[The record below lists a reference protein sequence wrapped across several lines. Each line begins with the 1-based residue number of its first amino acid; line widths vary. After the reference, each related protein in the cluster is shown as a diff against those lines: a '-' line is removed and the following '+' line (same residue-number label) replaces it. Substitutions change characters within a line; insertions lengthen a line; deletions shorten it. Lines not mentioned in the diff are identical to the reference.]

1 MLKRAL
7 VKPSESRHSIRVSS
21 SAPTDVTVDYS
32 CLILLLHISPSVIQ
46 RKSSKMVKLQLV
58 SVNIHLSILG
68 PEFSFS
74 SPRKINSAY
83 SFIFLHLSLG

>member
-32 CLILLLHISPSVIQ
+32 CLILLLHISPSVTQ
-46 RKSSKMVKLQLV
+46 RKSSKMVKVQLV

-68 PEFSFS
+68 PEFSFPS
-74 SPRKINSAY
+74 LRKKSIAHTPSY
-83 SFIFLHLSLG
+83 FYISL